1 MRPIGQTEEDKYQ
14 IELAA
19 VCTYLSGLFVRLVS
33 VLIFDISRLVR
44 CPCILS
50 CRVIPSRYDS
60 IPMKITFSMHIM
72 IMSLKEEKNIFVRCI
87 LVRPKYILK
96 CIYIKIMMNSMFFC
110 KN

>member
-1 MRPIGQTEEDKYQ
+1 MPPIGQTEEDKYQ

-19 VCTYLSGLFVRLVS
+19 VCTYLSGLFFRF
-33 VLIFDISRLVR
+33 ITRLVR
-44 CPCILS
+44 CPYILS

-72 IMSLKEEKNIFVRCI
+72 IMSLKEEKMIFVPCI

-96 CIYIKIMMNSMFFC
+96 CIYIKIMINSMFFC
-110 KN
+110 KI